1 MLQKYNIK
9 PIKKRELY
17 KKNKPR
23 EYLSLLEYLMAPDV
37 GLEPTT

>member
-17 KKNKPR
+17 KKNGSSKSSG
-23 EYLSLLEYLMAPDV
+23 ELKLIFSN
-37 GLEPTT
+37 